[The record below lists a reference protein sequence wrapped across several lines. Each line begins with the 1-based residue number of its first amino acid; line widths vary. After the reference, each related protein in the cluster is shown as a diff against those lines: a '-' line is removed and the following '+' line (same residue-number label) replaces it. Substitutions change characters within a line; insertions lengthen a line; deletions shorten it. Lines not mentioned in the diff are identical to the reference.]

1 MRRSGRGPRAL
12 AAMVSKITR
21 KVLKQ
26 RGFAEAGIITD
37 WPAIVGA
44 EIALES
50 APEKL
55 VYPPGERLGGVLHI
69 RVAGALATELQHLE
83 PLVIERINGYF
94 GYRAVARLRLL
105 QGPLPVEETAPPAAA
120 RRRLGPEAEAALR
133 EGLAEVPDDDLKAA
147 LERLGR
153 AVMAKADRRDPK

>member
-44 EIALES
+44 ELALES

-105 QGPLPVEETAPPAAA
+105 QGPLPVEETAPPAP
-120 RRRLGPEAEAALR
+120 RRRLDPEAEAALR
-133 EGLAEVPDDDLKAA
+133 EGLAEVPDEDLKAA

-153 AVMAKADRRDPK
+153 AVMAKADRRDLK

>member
-44 EIALES
+44 ELALES

-105 QGPLPVEETAPPAAA
+105 QGPLPVEETAPAPA
-120 RRRLGPEAEAALR
+120 RRRLEPGEEAALK
-133 EGLAEVPDDDLKAA
+133 EGLAEVPDEDLKAA

-153 AVMAKADRRDPK
+153 AVMAKANRRDPK

>member
-105 QGPLPVEETAPPAAA
+105 QGPLPVEKTAPPAA
-120 RRRLGPEAEAALR
+120 RRRLEPGEEAALR

-153 AVMAKADRRDPK
+153 AVMAKANRRDPK

>member
-44 EIALES
+44 ELALES

-105 QGPLPVEETAPPAAA
+105 QGPLPVEETAPPPV
-120 RRRLGPEAEAALR
+120 RRRLEPGEEAALR

-153 AVMAKADRRDPK
+153 AVMAKANRRDPK